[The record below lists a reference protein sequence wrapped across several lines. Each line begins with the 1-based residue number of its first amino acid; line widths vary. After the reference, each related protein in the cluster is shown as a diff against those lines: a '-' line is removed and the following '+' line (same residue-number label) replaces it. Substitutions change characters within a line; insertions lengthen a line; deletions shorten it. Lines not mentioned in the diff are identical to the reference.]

1 MLQVPGSPVPLY
13 FVNSSATQDEPV
25 TPERVADFLTLVH
38 PAGEFSQGD
47 DAYASGRDWIAELVN
62 VRNLCQASSGKKTA
76 AKKATEATTLFWD
89 STGDAKGLHMV
100 RASRDLLT
108 C

>member
-38 PAGEFSQGD
+38 PSGEFCQGGD
-47 DAYASGRDWIAELVN
+47 ASGRDWQAALDHVTK
-62 VRNLCQASSGKKTA
+62 LCNASSGKKAA

>member
-38 PAGEFSQGD
+38 PSGEFSQGD
-47 DAYASGRDWIAELVN
+47 DASGRDWEAELVN
-62 VRNLCQASSGKKTA
+62 VRKLCQASSGKKKA
-76 AKKATEATTLFWD
+76 ATQATEATTLFWN
-89 STGDAKGLHMV
+89 STTYAKGLHMV

>member
-13 FVNSSATQDEPV
+13 FVNSSATQHEPV

-38 PAGEFSQGD
+38 PIGEFSLGD
-47 DAYASGRDWIAELVN
+47 DASGKDWEAALDH
-62 VRNLCQASSGKKTA
+62 VRKLCQASSGKKKA
-76 AKKATEATTLFWD
+76 AKKATEATTLFWN
-89 STGDAKGLHMV
+89 STTDAKGLHMV
-100 RASRDLLT
+100 HASRDLLT